1 MREGVRSEAG
11 GNPSGGIRKGEI
23 SKMEDLLGPRNG
35 REVRGGVNDG
45 VAVVP
50 LQNWL
55 VPFLLLC
62 LRDGGSY
69 SHQLEEQ
76 LGELG
81 FDELGPQEM
90 YQILWRME
98 REGKVTCD
106 RGGGGYR
113 IPRRWYEITEAGKD
127 FLEFWAN
134 SLEQHQEEID
144 LFLKTYADGYARSRR
159 E

>member
-1 MREGVRSEAG
+1 
-11 GNPSGGIRKGEI
+11 
-23 SKMEDLLGPRNG
+23 MEVL
-35 REVRGGVNDG
+35 RGGWSG
-45 VAVVP
+45 EEGHEGAKQGAVVP

-69 SHQLEEQ
+69 SHQLEEK

-81 FDELGPQEM
+81 FDGMGSQEM

-106 RGGGGYR
+106 RRGGGYR
-113 IPRRWYEITEAGKD
+113 IPRRCYEITEAGED

-134 SLEQHQEEID
+134 SLEQHQEEIA
-144 LFLKTYADGYARSRR
+144 LFLKTYADGYVRGRR